1 MMVRAASV
9 ILLMALLSGCAV
21 RSVYVPTS
29 QNIMLFDDKKQVQG
43 NAYVGTNTVQLQLAH
58 NPVNHVVAGIST
70 NYGAGLSIYEGYL
83 GFYGYSKDNAQW
95 RYELLGGGGYNSNFS
110 RQDNAFLATV
120 KKTNIRYETYSIYSK
135 AFVQP
140 AVGFFSS
147 IDMYKLR
154 YSFAFSC
161 RASYLDFKTYQYQE
175 VSRDSLMVNSP
186 NPYIVNRN
194 YSNKGIAILEPCVT
208 NKVGRNNLS
217 AVIQGQFIVPVMSE
231 IDLHYANLS
240 PVFLISVG
248 VQYSFVFKKQKEPKP

>member
-1 MMVRAASV
+1 MLRIATV

-29 QNIMLFDDKKQVQG
+29 QNVMLFDHKKQIQG
-43 NAYVGTNTVQLQLAH
+43 NAYLGTNTVQLQLAH

-83 GFYGYSKDNAQW
+83 GFYGYSGSNAQW
-95 RYELLGGGGYNSNFS
+95 RYELLGGGGYNSNFALQS
-110 RQDNAFLATV
+110 KAFLATV
-120 KKTNIRYETYSIYSK
+120 KKANINYETYSIYNK
-135 AFVQP
+135 AFIQP
-140 AVGFFSS
+140 AVGFFST

-161 RASYLDFKTYQYQE
+161 RASYLDFKTYRYRE
-175 VSRDSLMVNSP
+175 VSRDSLEANSP
-186 NPYIVNRN
+186 NPYIVNRD
-194 YSNKGIAILEPCVT
+194 YTNKGIVILEPCFT
-208 NKVGRNNLS
+208 NKVGRKNLS
-217 AVIQGQFIVPVMSE
+217 AVIQGQFIVPLMSE

-248 VQYSFVFKKQKEPKP
+248 VQYNFVFKKQKDPKP